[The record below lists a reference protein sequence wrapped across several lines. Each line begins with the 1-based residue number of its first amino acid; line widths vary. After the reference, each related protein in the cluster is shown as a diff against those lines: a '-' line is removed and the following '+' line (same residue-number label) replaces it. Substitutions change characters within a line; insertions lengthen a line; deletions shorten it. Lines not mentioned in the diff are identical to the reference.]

1 MFYFYS
7 SQIKELC
14 RENANSKSELKSFKA
29 ERTILLKKMNNH
41 ARKFITAPA
50 VRINSR
56 EDPVK
61 RDDMLTIS
69 LVQCPH
75 TLWPVVLII

>member
-1 MFYFYS
+1 
-7 SQIKELC
+7 
-14 RENANSKSELKSFKA
+14 
-29 ERTILLKKMNNH
+29 MNNNV
-41 ARKFITAPA
+41 RKFITAPA

-61 RDDMLTIS
+61 RDDVATIP

-75 TLWPVVLII
+75 TLYIPWMEYEFGIGGNKPASSAQQENGER